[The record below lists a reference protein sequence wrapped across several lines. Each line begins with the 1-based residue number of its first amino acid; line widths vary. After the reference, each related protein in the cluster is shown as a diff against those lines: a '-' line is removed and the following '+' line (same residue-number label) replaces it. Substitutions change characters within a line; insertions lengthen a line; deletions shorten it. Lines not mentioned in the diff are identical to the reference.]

1 MLQTVMAESN
11 AVSAEFVYSQRG
23 KRLLHYEQHLFQ
35 MNKRRKYGEMCKV
48 LWKCERR
55 RDTDC
60 AVYVKTDDNG
70 VIIKTPT
77 VTVSQS

>member
-1 MLQTVMAESN
+1 
-11 AVSAEFVYSQRG
+11 
-23 KRLLHYEQHLFQ
+23 

-48 LWKCERR
+48 LWQCERR